1 MIVSW
6 SVIFIKHKNIKY
18 KVMEEKQDMNE
29 MFRSGSEQRDAPE
42 VREITAGLK
51 SDAPKAKSG
60 FWGGMFEFIKTLPVS
75 SAIVLINILMYLI
88 MLFND
93 VNLLSS
99 TGYDYIKWGA
109 NFGPLTL
116 TGEWW
121 RVISCCFIHKGLPHL
136 VNNMLLLLLMGWIV
150 EIIFGKRRYAYAY
163 IVTGLFSSYFS
174 LLFHPEISSVGA
186 SGAVFG
192 IVGLL
197 LSGIFF
203 NKNMTEF
210 RKGFIGPM
218 LGMLAINLLYGFS
231 NKTIDLA
238 SHIGGFLTG
247 FVLGAF
253 YALLDRLV
261 SKEKVT
267 SYQNVM
273 EMFFVLLFI
282 FLLGNMASNVP
293 AKYILMKRQWDAGVI
308 EKIVERKKAEKRA
321 TSMSECSINFNVLIK
336 KTV

>member
-1 MIVSW
+1 
-6 SVIFIKHKNIKY
+6 
-18 KVMEEKQDMNE
+18 
-29 MFRSGSEQRDAPE
+29 MFRSDSEQRDAPE
-42 VREITAGLK
+42 VRETTAGRK

-60 FWGGMFEFIKTLPVS
+60 FWAGVFEFIKVLPVS
-75 SAIVLINILMYLI
+75 SAIILMNILVYLI
-88 MLFND
+88 MLFHG

-99 TGYDYIKWGA
+99 TGYDYMKWGA

-121 RVISCCFIHKGLPHL
+121 RVITCCFIHKGLPHL

-163 IVTGLFSSYFS
+163 IVTGLFSSYSS

-197 LSGIFF
+197 LSGILF
-203 NKNMTEF
+203 NKNMVGF

-238 SHIGGFLTG
+238 SHVGGFLTG
-247 FVLGAF
+247 FVLGGF
-253 YALLDRLV
+253 YALLDWLV
-261 SKEKVT
+261 SKEKVVF
-267 SYQNVM
+267 YQNVM
-273 EMFFVLLFI
+273 ELFFVFLFI

-293 AKYILMKRQWDAGVI
+293 AKYILMKRQWDSGVV
-308 EKIVERKKAEKRA
+308 EKIMERQKAKKQA
-321 TSMSECSINFNVLIK
+321 TSRYERSVDFGVLMKKQRILMS
-336 KTV
+336 